1 MNLFILDVILIIGV
15 IFIHLTFIMFRQG
28 FILIV
33 MPTIHNIDMILYLR
47 CQVEVI
53 RFFLYVRFRYEL
65 GIVFGLNYD

>member
-33 MPTIHNIDMILYLR
+33 MPTIHNINMISYLS

-53 RFFLYVRFRYEL
+53 RFFLYARFRYEL
-65 GIVFGLNYD
+65 GIVLGLNYD